1 MQAQCQ
7 FTAQRFD
14 TLIPALRF
22 KKFDAVIA
30 GMEVIPMREKQVAFS
45 RPYRQA
51 LSGVVIVNKDVAHTF
66 ADLKAKKIGV
76 VKGTLHQHYLRDKQ
90 KAVQAIPYDDVA
102 SALAALKAGEIT
114 GVMGDFATLDAWQQE
129 NPDYAIV
136 DERATDPAYYGKQYA
151 IAVRKDDPELL
162 NAINDAL
169 TAVMA
174 TPDFQQMQQKWFK

>member
-66 ADLKAKKIGV
+66 ADLKAKNRRGERHAAPA
-76 VKGTLHQHYLRDKQ
+76 L
-90 KAVQAIPYDDVA
+90 
-102 SALAALKAGEIT
+102 SA
-114 GVMGDFATLDAWQQE
+114 
-129 NPDYAIV
+129 
-136 DERATDPAYYGKQYA
+136 R
-151 IAVRKDDPELL
+151 
-162 NAINDAL
+162 
-169 TAVMA
+169 
-174 TPDFQQMQQKWFK
+174 